1 MTKLFSNQQKILVIG
16 DAILD
21 IYNIGTVDRVSPEAP
36 VPIVLVTK
44 TLHKLGGA
52 ANVANN
58 ISKLKSPSVLIGCC
72 GGDYNFEIL
81 KSILHQNNIENQL
94 TITNEPTITKVRI
107 VSGVQQIVRVD
118 FEKKISVDEK
128 LENTLLKNI
137 DEQIQECNVVVISDY
152 GKGLITERICKYII
166 DKANQLEKITIVDPK
181 GSNWEKYRNATVVT
195 PNVKELG
202 EVVGSKLEND
212 DLIIENFG
220 KSIQKNYGIKN
231 LLVTRSEK
239 GMSYFD
245 ENFIVEHVKTTATE
259 VFDVSGAGDTVVA
272 TLATA
277 LSSGYLWLDAVK
289 LANKAAGVVVRKT
302 GTEPIT
308 YEELEDSIESLR
320 EENKVVESH
329 DIEKLSKIIK
339 GKNKSIVFTNGC
351 FDIIHQ
357 GHIKYLQEAKKYG
370 DVLVI
375 GLNSDTSIKRLKG
388 PERPIKKE
396 DERAVIMS
404 SLGMVDYVV
413 VFEEDTPAR
422 IIEQIKP
429 DVLVKGGDYKIED
442 IVGRE
447 YAKETIVIP
456 FVEGFST
463 TSTIEKIKKNQ
474 K

>member
-1 MTKLFSNQQKILVIG
+1 MTKLFSNQQNILVIG

-72 GGDYNFEIL
+72 GNDHNFEIL
-81 KSILHQNNIENQL
+81 KSILDQNNIENQL
-94 TITNEPTITKVRI
+94 TITSEPTITKVRI

-118 FEKKISVDEK
+118 FEKKIVVDEK
-128 LENTLLKNI
+128 LESILLQNI
-137 DEQIQECNVVVISDY
+137 DEQIQKCDIIVISDY

-166 DKANQLEKITIVDPK
+166 DKANQLGKITIVDPK

-212 DLIIENFG
+212 DLLIENFG
-220 KSIQKNYGIKN
+220 KSIQETYNIKN

-239 GMSYFD
+239 GMSFFD
-245 ENFIVEHVKTTATE
+245 ENMIVEHVKTTATE

-277 LSSGYLWLDAVK
+277 LSSGYSWLDAVK

-329 DIEKLSKIIK
+329 NIEKLSKIIK
-339 GKNKSIVFTNGC
+339 EKNKSIVFTNGC

-357 GHIKYLQEAKKYG
+357 GHIKYLQE
-370 DVLVI
+370 
-375 GLNSDTSIKRLKG
+375 
-388 PERPIKKE
+388 
-396 DERAVIMS
+396 
-404 SLGMVDYVV
+404 
-413 VFEEDTPAR
+413 
-422 IIEQIKP
+422 
-429 DVLVKGGDYKIED
+429 
-442 IVGRE
+442 
-447 YAKETIVIP
+447 
-456 FVEGFST
+456 
-463 TSTIEKIKKNQ
+463 
-474 K
+474 